1 MTRNEMSVFRA
12 EKISFTFGKLKVLK
26 NISLDVKK
34 GQFLALVG
42 PLGCGK
48 TTLLKILGGLTKPPK
63 GKVYLG
69 NHLLTKP
76 SAEISF
82 VFQKS
87 NLMPWRTVLKNITLP
102 LEIKKF
108 SQKEIKKK
116 VKTILKLINL
126 EKFKDVYPV
135 SLSGGMEQLT
145 AIARSFITDTKILLL
160 DEPFVSLDEMTRE
173 KMNQELLNLW
183 QKKRKTIILVT
194 HSIKEAVFLADKVLI
209 MSQRPGTIKSIV
221 KINLPRPR
229 KLSMINSSEFSLMV
243 KTIRKA
249 IG

>member
-1 MTRNEMSVFRA
+1 MSIIRA
-12 EKISFTFGKLKVLK
+12 EKISFAFGKLEVLK
-26 NISLDVKK
+26 NISLEVKK

-48 TTLLKILGGLTKPPK
+48 TTLLKILGGLIKPVK

-102 LEIKKF
+102 LEIKKL
-108 SQKEIKKK
+108 SQREIRKRVKK
-116 VKTILKLINL
+116 ILKLINL

-145 AIARSFITDTKILLL
+145 AIARSFITEAKILLL

-173 KMNQELLNLW
+173 KMNQELLKLW

-209 MSQRPGTIKSIV
+209 MTKRPGTIESIV

-229 KLSMINSSEFSLMV
+229 KLSMINSPKFNLMV
-243 KTIRKA
+243 KAVRKTM
-249 IG
+249 G